1 MQGCGCVV
9 EQVGSAEPV
18 TQSLVPAPLPL
29 VARKFWALTVPPALT
44 LPVVFTPGGAEPSN
58 VVIVSNIAPPQGT
71 GPTFPFTPDGAVRQT
86 MHVDAPLTVEVKMI
100 LKVVVVFK
108 VEHPLT
114 AVLAELG
121 PVIPFAASAATY
133 SY

>member
-1 MQGCGCVV
+1 
-9 EQVGSAEPV
+9 
-18 TQSLVPAPLPL
+18 
-29 VARKFWALTVPPALT
+29 
-44 LPVVFTPGGAEPSN
+44 
-58 VVIVSNIAPPQGT
+58 
-71 GPTFPFTPDGAVRQT
+71 